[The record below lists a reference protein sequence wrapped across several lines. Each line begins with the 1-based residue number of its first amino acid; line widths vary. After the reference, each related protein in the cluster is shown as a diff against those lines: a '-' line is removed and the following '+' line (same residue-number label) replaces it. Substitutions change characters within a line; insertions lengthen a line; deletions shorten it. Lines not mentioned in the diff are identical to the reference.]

1 MHPSDFP
8 PTPSVR
14 SQRKLRNYLLD
25 RKFQLKYANWAAG
38 IALLLSVSLGALLW
52 TASEHTVVQSRA
64 AVALGSEVL
73 SESRKVSE
81 VVAMNIVRD
90 PVYSDS
96 PALKAAFE
104 EDAKTQAAVLGSQQ
118 ARLEGHAATLERA
131 RIQFGAIL
139 IASLVL
145 LVAMLWLGGIVLTHR
160 VAGPIHKMKKQL
172 RTVRDGDWSVP
183 GPLRRGDELTEF
195 FDTFNDMVMSL
206 RERRVAEIQALDA
219 ALAAAAGRV
228 PEAELDQLRALRS
241 SMDQVLHPRR

>member
-1 MHPSDFP
+1 MYPSDF

-25 RKFQLKYANWAAG
+25 RKFQLKYANLAAG
-38 IALLLSVSLGALLW
+38 IALVLSVSLGALLW

-73 SESRKVSE
+73 VESRKVSE

-90 PVYSDS
+90 PVYSENPS
-96 PALKAAFE
+96 LKAAFE
-104 EDAKTQAAVLGSQQ
+104 ADAKAQAATLGSQQ

-131 RIQFGAIL
+131 RVQFGAIL
-139 IASLVL
+139 IASLLL
-145 LVAMLWLGGIVLTHR
+145 LVAMLWMGGIVLTHR

-172 RTVRDGDWSVP
+172 RAVRDGDWAVP

-195 FDTFNDMVMSL
+195 FDTFNDMVTAL
-206 RERRVAEIQALDA
+206 RERRIAEIQELDA
-219 ALAAAAGRV
+219 VLTRAAGRV
-228 PEAELDQLRALRS
+228 PEAELEQLKALRATLE
-241 SMDQVLHPRR
+241 QVLRPRR